1 MQSRPRSVLFLCSG
15 NTARSIMAESI
26 LNAIGE
32 GRFRAYSAGS
42 QATGVV
48 SRFARELLQANR
60 LPTEG
65 LRSKSWDEFA
75 APGAPSLDFV
85 ITVCDHTAREAC
97 PVWPGPPMTAHWGIK
112 DPAAVPGDI
121 EMKQRAFFCAFTEL
135 QHRLRIFVSLP
146 VEKLDRGSLQRSLDD
161 IGTETPLLLH
171 S

>member
-1 MQSRPRSVLFLCSG
+1 MQSRPLSVLFLCSG

-26 LNAIGE
+26 LNAIGA
-32 GRFRAYSAGS
+32 GRFRAHSAGS

-85 ITVCDHTAREAC
+85 ITVCDHTAGEVC
-97 PVWPGPPMTAHWGIK
+97 PVWPGQPMTAHWGIR

-121 EMKQRAFFCAFTEL
+121 EMKQRAFFHAFNEL

-146 VEKLDRGSLQRSLDD
+146 VEKLDQGSLQRNLDD
-161 IGTETPLLLH
+161 IGMETPLLLH